1 MSRRS
6 IILIAACLVGAV
18 LLGATAWKAGVFQPA
33 GAAQGATRG
42 AALVGGPFKLVDQ
55 DGRAVDQSILDGKWS
70 VVFFGFTYCPD
81 VCPTTMQT
89 LAAAKQQL
97 GPKGDKLQVVFVSV
111 DPERDT
117 PAQLKTYLS
126 NEIYPKGTI
135 GLTGTPEQVAAAA
148 KAYRVYYRKNGE
160 GANSDDE
167 EATSSQ
173 DQRVVADKLPLNLD
187 KNGAG
192 KVVINDVPTARQ
204 PQELLLEATYADPN
218 GEVQTLR
225 STAAVR
231 PRRPSGAFLAALA
244 S

>member
-160 GANSDDE
+160 GEGYLVDHSTAAYLMDPKGKFARVLPFGIGPDE
-167 EATSSQ
+167 
-173 DQRVVADKLPLNLD
+173 
-187 KNGAG
+187 
-192 KVVINDVPTARQ
+192 TARQ
-204 PQELLLEATYADPN
+204 IADAM
-218 GEVQTLR
+218 R
-225 STAAVR
+225 
-231 PRRPSGAFLAALA
+231 
-244 S
+244 